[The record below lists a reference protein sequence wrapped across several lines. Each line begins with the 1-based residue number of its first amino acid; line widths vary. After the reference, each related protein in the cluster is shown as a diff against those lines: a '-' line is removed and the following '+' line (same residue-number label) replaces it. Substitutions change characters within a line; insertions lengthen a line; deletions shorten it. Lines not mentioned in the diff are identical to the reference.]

1 MMLHI
6 QSVVLIATAVVIAV
20 LMAHDALRG
29 PVMWEDDDEE
39 GNDDD
44 A

>member
-6 QSVVLIATAVVIAV
+6 QSIILIVVAVVIAV

-29 PVMWEDDDEE
+29 PVMWEDNDEE